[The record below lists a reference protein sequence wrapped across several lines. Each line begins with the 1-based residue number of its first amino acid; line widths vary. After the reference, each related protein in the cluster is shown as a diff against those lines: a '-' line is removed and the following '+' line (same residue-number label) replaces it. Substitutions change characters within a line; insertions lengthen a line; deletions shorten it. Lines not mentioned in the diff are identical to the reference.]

1 MSDSNI
7 KIMEEIIGIL
17 VVIVLG
23 IVKIIDKKFS
33 SASGKPSPMAE
44 TQEAFPEIEVETPAR
59 PVSRHERMQQEYRG
73 PEQMQPAQ
81 KAAEHFAGQPAVKQV
96 HKPVARPAYK
106 PVVSKSVQKS
116 ASKSFLEED
125 VKKTKEKIDPKK
137 LIVYSEIMN
146 RKY

>member
-44 TQEAFPEIEVETPAR
+44 TQEAFPDIEVETPAR
-59 PVSRHERMQQEYRG
+59 PVCRQ
-73 PEQMQPAQ
+73 EQMQPA
-81 KAAEHFAGQPAVKQV
+81 AKQV
-96 HKPVARPAYK
+96 HKPVARPAHK
-106 PVVSKSVQKS
+106 PVVSKSVQKP
-116 ASKSFLEED
+116 ASKSFLQED
-125 VKKTKEKIDPKK
+125 ENKTKEKIDPKK

>member
-1 MSDSNI
+1 
-7 KIMEEIIGIL
+7 MEEIIGIL
-17 VVIVLG
+17 VVVVLG

-59 PVSRHERMQQEYRG
+59 PVCRQEQMQQEYRG
-73 PEQMQPAQ
+73 PEHVQPVQ
-81 KAAEHFAGQPAVKQV
+81 KTAEHFAGQSVGMQA
-96 HKPVARPAYK
+96 HKPAARPARK
-106 PVVSKSVQKS
+106 PVVSKSVQKPV
-116 ASKSFLEED
+116 SKSFLEED

>member
-1 MSDSNI
+1 
-7 KIMEEIIGIL
+7 MEEIIGIL

-59 PVSRHERMQQEYRG
+59 PVCRQ
-73 PEQMQPAQ
+73 EQMQPAQ
-81 KAAEHFAGQPAVKQV
+81 KTAEHFAGQPAAKQV
-96 HKPVARPAYK
+96 HKPVARPAHK
-106 PVVSKSVQKS
+106 PVVSKSVQKP
-116 ASKSFLEED
+116 ASKSFLQED
-125 VKKTKEKIDPKK
+125 ENKTKEKIDPKK